1 MNWRTGRGRRAE
13 RLAEGRYWEI
23 SGLSLKATRLLSLT
37 HFGRAGNFV
46 FSPNLTGAVTTKLT
60 NMSLI
65 LAIFHTIRRAR
76 RKLDS
81 HL

>member
-1 MNWRTGRGRRAE
+1 V
-13 RLAEGRYWEI
+13 AEGEGGFRNAEHI
-23 SGLSLKATRLLSLT
+23 RCPSLT
-37 HFGRAGNFV
+37 HFGRVGNFV

>member
-1 MNWRTGRGRRAE
+1 MSAIS
-13 RLAEGRYWEI
+13 EI
-23 SGLSLKATRLLSLT
+23 VRLLRKTGCDWRKVKVTRLT